1 MKIYNLIY
9 NTEDFFVKHERNEEE
24 ISRQKEAYQDKP
36 RQRKE
41 KEDWLTRQRML

>member
-9 NTEDFFVKHERNEEE
+9 NTEDFFVKHKKNEEE
-24 ISRQKEAYQDKP
+24 ISRQKEAYQDKQ

-41 KEDWLTRQRML
+41 KEDWLTRQRPL